1 MQAVNLLL
9 PLDSFH
15 ESEQLE
21 LKEIFSNPLVARYLR
36 HLAVEDNKEL
46 IEISVLDMPA
56 DFVVRRHTMVQG
68 RMSAYAT
75 LLSLALPKEPQ
86 K

>member
-9 PLDSFH
+9 PSSEFH
-15 ESEQLE
+15 EAEQLE
-21 LKEIFSNPLVARYLR
+21 LKKIFSEPLVARYLR

-56 DFVVRRHTMVQG
+56 DYVVRRHTMVQG

-75 LLSLALPKEPQ
+75 LLSLALTKEP
-86 K
+86 